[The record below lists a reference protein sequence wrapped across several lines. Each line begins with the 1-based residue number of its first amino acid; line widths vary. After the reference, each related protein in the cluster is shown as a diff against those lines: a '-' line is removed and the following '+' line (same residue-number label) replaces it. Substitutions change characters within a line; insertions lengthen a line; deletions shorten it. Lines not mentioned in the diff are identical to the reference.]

1 MAVARGA
8 RGHAPLGKLLKMDS
22 LRHILASSQTN
33 FRVGDVM
40 LTRLPTNVSCGFT
53 LVLDMS
59 KSFKFQGGAL
69 MIQVGANVP
78 PPPK

>member
-22 LRHILASSQTN
+22 LRHILASSQPN

-40 LTRLPTNVSCGFT
+40 LTRPPTNVSCGFV
-53 LVLDMS
+53 LVLDLS
-59 KSFKFQGGAL
+59 KSFKFQGG
-69 MIQVGANVP
+69 GTYDP
-78 PPPK
+78 SGGKCPPPK